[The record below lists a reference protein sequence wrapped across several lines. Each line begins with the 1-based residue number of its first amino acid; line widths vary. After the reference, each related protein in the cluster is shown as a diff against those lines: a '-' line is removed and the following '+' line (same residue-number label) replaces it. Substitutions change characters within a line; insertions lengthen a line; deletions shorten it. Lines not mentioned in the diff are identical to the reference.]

1 MTMTTGRLGI
11 TGAMKSL
18 DDPPKKPSN
27 SSRAG
32 AIDLDHHSDHS
43 RRRSDDY
50 HVRIIGQDLKKLK
63 RANPQADQT
72 MTRQGLVT
80 SRATGG

>member
-50 HVRIIGQDLKKLK
+50 HARIIGQDLKKLK
-63 RANPQADQT
+63 KAIAKKIGYQISWIFRV
-72 MTRQGLVT
+72 RIL
-80 SRATGG
+80 